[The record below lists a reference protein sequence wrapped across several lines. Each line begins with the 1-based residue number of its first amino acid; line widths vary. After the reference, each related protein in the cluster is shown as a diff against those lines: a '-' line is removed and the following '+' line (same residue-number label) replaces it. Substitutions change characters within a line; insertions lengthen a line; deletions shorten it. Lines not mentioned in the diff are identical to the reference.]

1 MRLCACRIIHAY
13 VCVCV
18 QQFMDKVDELSSQA
32 LRVLAIAC
40 VHLGLDL
47 PHTHSLSL
55 SLSLSLP
62 LSLSLLRPDSPTGRP
77 SALQAEE

>member
-62 LSLSLLRPDSPTGRP
+62 MLRPDSPTGRP